1 MSEPRFI
8 SQHLHR
14 LFADHD
20 CVVIPGLGGFVCNER
35 PARYDESRQELI
47 PPARDILFNERLIH
61 NDGVLAHVFSAS
73 SGKGYAEA
81 LAEIERE
88 ADWMRAALR
97 AGDAVTLAHVGRL
110 FRKSPTE
117 PVSFAASPELERFL
131 QSFGLQRIPLRP
143 LSAVTAQPEPDHV
156 APIVPLAPLEETEA
170 AERKVAHPIWR
181 RVAAALAIPLIAGS
195 AWWGL
200 QEDATL
206 LNVLPSTGWSNADSP
221 ASYLPRFAEEG
232 VNVPLPVASV
242 DENRLATLVSSVADA
257 ATIRYDFAA
266 DEASVSG
273 TLVRIKDAVE
283 VEPVVEKVAPVAERF
298 WLVAGAFSVPA
309 NAENYMKEALAKGWN
324 AELRPGRNGLSMVIL
339 GAFSSASEA
348 RTEMARVR
356 DAGDFQV
363 WLKTL

>member
-97 AGDAVTLAHVGRL
+97 AGDAVTIAHVGRL

-143 LSAVTAQPEPDHV
+143 LAAVTEVTAEPELSHE
-156 APIVPLAPLEETEA
+156 APIVPLAPAEETES

-200 QEDATL
+200 QQDASL
-206 LNVLPSTGWSNADSP
+206 LNVLPSTGWSKADSP

-232 VNVPLPVASV
+232 VNVPAPVASV
-242 DENRLATLVSSVADA
+242 DENRFAAIVNSVADA

-266 DEASVSG
+266 DEASASG
-273 TLVRIKDAVE
+273 TLVRIKEVQPAVKNT
-283 VEPVVEKVAPVAERF
+283 PPASERF
-298 WLVAGAFSVPA
+298 WLVAGAFGVSA
-309 NAENYMKEALAKGWN
+309 NAEKYMTEARAKGWN
-324 AELRPGRNGLSMVIL
+324 AEVRPGHNGLSLVIL
-339 GAFSSASEA
+339 GAYSSAAEA
-348 RTEMARVR
+348 RAEMSRVR

>member
-47 PPARDILFNERLIH
+47 PPSRDILFNERLIH

-143 LSAVTAQPEPDHV
+143 LAEVTAQPEPEHV
-156 APIVPLAPLEETEA
+156 APIVPLAPVEETEA
-170 AERKVAHPIWR
+170 AERKVVHPIWR

-200 QEDATL
+200 QQDASL
-206 LNVLPSTGWSNADSP
+206 LNVLPSAGWSQSTAP

-232 VNVPLPVASV
+232 VNVPAPVASV
-242 DENRLATLVSSVADA
+242 DENRLATIVSSVTDA

-266 DEASVSG
+266 DEASASG
-273 TLVRIKDAVE
+273 TLVRIREVQPAVE
-283 VEPVVEKVAPVAERF
+283 KKPAVSERF
-298 WLVAGAFSVPA
+298 WLVAGAFGVSA
-309 NAENYMKEALAKGWN
+309 NAESYVAEARAKGWN
-324 AELRPGRNGLSMVIL
+324 AEVRPGQNGLSMVIL
-339 GAFSSASEA
+339 GAYSSASEA

>member
-61 NDGVLAHVFSAS
+61 NDGVLAHVFSAT
-73 SGKGYAEA
+73 SGKSYTEA

-97 AGDAVTLAHVGRL
+97 AGDAVTLSHVGRL

-117 PVSFAASPELERFL
+117 PVSFVASPELERFL
-131 QSFGLQRIPLRP
+131 ESFGLQRIPLRP
-143 LSAVTAQPEPDHV
+143 LSTPSVEPTPEETS
-156 APIVPLAPLEETEA
+156 APVVPLNP
-170 AERKVAHPIWR
+170 AEVTRKSSHPIWR
-181 RVAAALAIPLIAGS
+181 RIAAAISVPLIAGS

-200 QEDATL
+200 QQEASL
-206 LNVLPSTGWSNADSP
+206 LNAWPSLGWSNVESS

-232 VNVPLPVASV
+232 VHVPAAVSTV
-242 DENRLATLVSSVADA
+242 DENRFEKLMSSVSDA
-257 ATIRYDFAA
+257 AMVRYDFSA
-266 DEASVSG
+266 DEVSSTG
-273 TLVRIKDAVE
+273 TMVRLKKVE
-283 VEPVVEKVAPVAERF
+283 TPVKVVEKTAPERF
-298 WLVAGAFSVPA
+298 WLVAGAFSVSK
-309 NAENYMKEALAKGWN
+309 NAHNHAADALAKGWN
-324 AELRPGRNGLSMVIL
+324 AEVRPGRNGLNMVIL
-339 GAFSSASEA
+339 GAFSSAAAA
-348 RTEMARVR
+348 REEMSRIR
-356 DAGDFQV
+356 EAGDFQV
-363 WLKTL
+363 WLKAL

>member
-61 NDGVLAHVFSAS
+61 NDGVLAHVFSAT
-73 SGKGYAEA
+73 SGKGYTEA

-143 LSAVTAQPEPDHV
+143 LTAAEPPAAEQKPA
-156 APIVPLAPLEETEA
+156 APVVPLNPVTPGSA
-170 AERKVAHPIWR
+170 ARKTDHPMWR
-181 RVAAALAIPLIAGS
+181 RIAAAVAIPLIAGS
-195 AWWGL
+195 AWWGFQ
-200 QEDATL
+200 QEASL
-206 LNVLPSTGWSNADSP
+206 LNVLPTMGWSNSAVP
-221 ASYLPRFAEEG
+221 GSYQPRFAEEG
-232 VNVPLPVASV
+232 VHVPLPVASV
-242 DENRLATLVSSVADA
+242 DENRLATLMNSVTDA
-257 ATIRYDFAA
+257 ATVRYDFVA
-266 DEASVSG
+266 DEVSETG
-273 TLVRIKDAVE
+273 TLVRIKEVVE
-283 VEPVVEKVAPVAERF
+283 EEKRTVEPVEEERF
-298 WLVAGAFSVPA
+298 WLVAGAFGVSA
-309 NAENYMKEALAKGWN
+309 NAENHASAARAKGWN
-324 AELRPGRNGLSMVIL
+324 AEVRPGSNGLNMVIL
-339 GAFSSASEA
+339 GAFSSASAA
-348 RTEMARVR
+348 RVEMARIR
-356 DAGDFQV
+356 EAGDFQV